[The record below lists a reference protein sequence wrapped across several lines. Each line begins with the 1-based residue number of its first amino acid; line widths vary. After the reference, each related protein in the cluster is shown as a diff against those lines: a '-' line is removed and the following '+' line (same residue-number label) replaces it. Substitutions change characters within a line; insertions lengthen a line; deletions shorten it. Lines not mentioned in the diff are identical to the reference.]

1 MTQKNVN
8 IDPDPAAKPDMRRM
22 KSEICNEHAGID
34 PGRQVGCGMWLV
46 RGTGRVAARA
56 RASLAAGARPLRLL
70 LRRAHGLPVRQRHG
84 DLGRPDRRSVG
95 RRHHPVRHVLRRRA
109 RRLRAAL
116 RLAPDAGAR
125 ARHVV
130 CQLQRPRQR
139 AVVPCDRHR
148 HGQRAA
154 RVPREPARSC
164 RLRHGIVDSVRD
176 RRHRLGEHALLAHR
190 PHDGQR
196 GCKSQQHPRGLD
208 GGRRPRLPPRSA
220 LDHPPG
226 VSLHQPRPRRPS
238 VRLGARALRFAI

>member
-1 MTQKNVN
+1 MSLTCS
-8 IDPDPAAKPDMRRM
+8 RS
-22 KSEICNEHAGID
+22 KS
-34 PGRQVGCGMWLV
+34 
-46 RGTGRVAARA
+46 AARA
-56 RASLAAGARPLRLL
+56 WNVAGAGALAALL
-70 LRRAHGLPVRQRHG
+70 LAPVPALPQEPGRSGFYVGGHMGYLFGQRHG
-84 DLGRPDRRSVG
+84 DVGRPDRRSVG

-125 ARHVV
+125 ARHVI

-154 RVPREPARSC
+154 RVPLEPARSC

-176 RRHRLGEHALLAHR
+176 GRHRLGEHALLAHR

-208 GGRRPRLPPRSA
+208 GGRRPRLPPRPA
-220 LDHPPG
+220 LDHPPR

-238 VRLGARALRFAI
+238 VRRGARALRFAI

>member
-1 MTQKNVN
+1 MQQ
-8 IDPDPAAKPDMRRM
+8 RSRQ
-22 KSEICNEHAGID
+22 AG
-34 PGRQVGCGMWLV
+34 VECGWCS
-46 RGTGRVAARA
+46 GIGRVAART
-56 RASLAAGARPLRLL
+56 RASLAPGARPVRLL
-70 LRRAHGLPVRQRHG
+70 CRRAHGLPVRQQHG
-84 DLGRPDRRSVG
+84 DVGRPDRRSVG

-109 RRLRAAL
+109 CRLRASL

-139 AVVPCDRHR
+139 AVVPRDRHR

-154 RVPREPARSC
+154 RVPREPAWSR

-176 RRHRLGEHALLAHR
+176 GRHRLGEHALLAHR
-190 PHDGQR
+190 PHDRQR

-208 GGRRPRLPPRSA
+208 GGRRPRLPPRPA
-220 LDHPPG
+220 LDHPPR

-238 VRLGARALRFAI
+238 VRRGARALRFAISTCISSASA